1 MSRRLRESRKY
12 LRLDRSF
19 EVSLHKVGVHA
30 SFAGCTENISQGGAF
45 IRTKD
50 WGAFQKKDQAL
61 VTFHLP
67 PDFTGQQVDIRLLGV
82 ACVIRIDEESE
93 ALGVQFNK
101 RLRQFERV
109 H

>member
-1 MSRRLRESRKY
+1 MSRRLGESRKY

-50 WGAFQKKDQAL
+50 WRLFQKNDQAL
-61 VTFHLP
+61 VTFYFP
-67 PDFTGQQVDIRLLGV
+67 PSFTGQDVTMRLLGTAIV
-82 ACVIRIDEESE
+82 KRIDRGNRG
-93 ALGVQFNK
+93 LVVQFNK
-101 RLRQFERV
+101 TLRQFERV

>member
-19 EVSLHKVGVHA
+19 EVRLHKVGVHA
-30 SFAGCTENISQGGAF
+30 SFAGCTENISQGGVF

-50 WGAFQKKDQAL
+50 WREFREDDQTL
-61 VTFHLP
+61 LTFYLP
-67 PDFTGQQVDIRLLGV
+67 PDFTGQEEDIRLLGT
-82 ACVIRIDEESE
+82 ACVIRIDRENEG
-93 ALGVQFNK
+93 LGVQFNK